1 MSKLNYVWFFFRKAR
16 YHRVRFSGYA
26 PDAAFPDYHWRC
38 DGQMFQIHLLE
49 VLLRSLPTAQT
60 ESPRRPTSPEGKVIP
75 ELSDNVKS
83 K

>member
-1 MSKLNYVWFFFRKAR
+1 ML
-16 YHRVRFSGYA
+16 
-26 PDAAFPDYHWRC
+26 
-38 DGQMFQIHLLE
+38 QIHLLE

-60 ESPRRPTSPEGKVIP
+60 EGSRRPTTPEGKVIP

>member
-1 MSKLNYVWFFFRKAR
+1 MGIKLLKQHQVPKFHAGSAINIIPIKVSKLIYVFFRKAR

-49 VLLRSLPTAQT
+49 VLLRSLPTA
-60 ESPRRPTSPEGKVIP
+60 
-75 ELSDNVKS
+75 
-83 K
+83 